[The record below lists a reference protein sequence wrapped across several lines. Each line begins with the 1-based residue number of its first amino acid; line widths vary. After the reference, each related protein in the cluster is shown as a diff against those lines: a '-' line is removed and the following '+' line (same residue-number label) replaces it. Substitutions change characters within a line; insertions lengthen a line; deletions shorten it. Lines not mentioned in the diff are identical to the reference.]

1 MPPSSHMEPIGDRFV
16 RTDASTFAATCQ
28 ESLPLSGRRPAAR
41 GYAGPVST
49 TDMALSGALPGAAGP
64 AAATPPPSVL
74 GRAFAVLGAFGPA
87 ASQLTLSELAAR
99 TGLAL
104 STTHRLAHE
113 LVRLGA
119 LEHADGWFHPG
130 MRLFELAQLTRPLAQ
145 LRQAALPFMEDLY
158 EATHQIVN
166 LGVLDGFE
174 VVYIEKISG
183 HQAADVPSRTGGRFP
198 AHCTG
203 LGKAQLAFLP
213 PARREEL
220 LAQSL
225 AARTRH
231 SITDSGRLRRE
242 LEIVAERGAAYDRE
256 EVEPGIA
263 CVAAPI
269 LDRSRQ
275 PIAALSV
282 TGTVS
287 RINRLT
293 LTPAV
298 RTAALGVARAL
309 QRYP

>member
-1 MPPSSHMEPIGDRFV
+1 M
-16 RTDASTFAATCQ
+16 TD
-28 ESLPLSGRRPAAR
+28 
-41 GYAGPVST
+41 V
-49 TDMALSGALPGAAGP
+49 ALSGALPAATDP
-64 AAATPPPSVL
+64 AAAAPPSSVL
-74 GRAFAVLGAFGPA
+74 GRAFALLGAFGSA
-87 ASQLTLSELAAR
+87 APQLTLSDLAAR

-119 LEHADGWFHPG
+119 LERADGWFYPG
-130 MRLFELAQLTRPLAQ
+130 MRLFELAQLSRPLAQ

-213 PARREEL
+213 QARRDEL
-220 LAQSL
+220 FAKPLV
-225 AARTRH
+225 ARTRQ
-231 SITDSGRLRRE
+231 SITDPGRLRRE
-242 LEIVAERGAAYDRE
+242 LEAVAERGVAYDRE
-256 EVEPGIA
+256 ELEPGIA
-263 CVAAPI
+263 CVAAPV
-269 LDRSRQ
+269 LDRSRR
-275 PIAALSV
+275 PVAALSV
-282 TGTVS
+282 TGTTG

-293 LTPAV
+293 LAPAV
-298 RTAALGVARAL
+298 RTAALGVARVL
-309 QRYP
+309 QRSTC